1 MNRRCAFA
9 VLALL
14 IASCG
19 KSEPPPPTAG
29 GSSARFGP
37 LMLQV
42 GHRLELAGRAARVGR
57 WELATYEVEE
67 LREVYEGPLLEAPA
81 PDEIHARI
89 EPFID
94 SCLAPLEEA
103 ARAHDMARFEREFA
117 TTTIGCNA
125 CHATANVPFIEIPSE
140 LEVEI
145 PRMTPLTTPD
155 VPSPATPPPSTP
167 LLGS

>member
-1 MNRRCAFA
+1 MNRRCAA
-9 VLALL
+9 SLLALV

-19 KSEPPPPTAG
+19 KSEPPPPTGAAG

-37 LMLQV
+37 LMLQI

-103 ARAHDMARFEREFA
+103 ARARDMARFEREFA

-145 PRMTPLTTPD
+145 PRMTPLAPPSPEPPPASTTATTP
-155 VPSPATPPPSTP
+155 
-167 LLGS
+167 